1 MSRQIP
7 RPTGKPATFTSRK
20 SLRSPLALVGVVLQ
34 LFWPSFMSQPQLIDG
49 SCNTYSIFF
58 DSCLGEERSLFEFE
72 VVTLR
77 EPPGRDPSLLFD
89 FHPYIWY
96 VESLVKSTLLD
107 RVCFNF
113 TLDSCRV
120 ARLTSGRVNERAT
133 IIKKAIPFLFFDYS
147 LAVWNMDQHY
157 VIPTSDNPSRI

>member
-1 MSRQIP
+1 M
-7 RPTGKPATFTSRK
+7 KPHRASLHYVERTILGLDTPIAKGTYSEPQREGGVP
-20 SLRSPLALVGVVLQ
+20 SDTTAHGQASDLHLPPLRSPLALVGVVLQ
-34 LFWPSFMSQPQLIDG
+34 FFWPSFMSQPQLIDG
-49 SCNTYSIFF
+49 SCNTYSILF

-120 ARLTSGRVNERAT
+120 ARLTSGRVN
-133 IIKKAIPFLFFDYS
+133 L
-147 LAVWNMDQHY
+147 
-157 VIPTSDNPSRI
+157 